1 MTLIPTALVNVNY
14 CLPAPT
20 GQMDPAGVFF
30 FFFYQE
36 TVNTDYIY
44 DSL

>member
-1 MTLIPTALVNVNY
+1 MTLIPIALVNVNY

-20 GQMDPAGVFF
+20 GRMDPAGGFF
-30 FFFYQE
+30 YYQE